1 MLAAKVE
8 ETCIISIWH
17 YFCLEAHS
25 YSVYLTGIN
34 NNYPISI
41 VINKILKLERQGAGG
56 REQRATQFVLL
67 FSLKSLIP
75 DS

>member
-17 YFCLEAHS
+17 YFCLQALS

-41 VINKILKLERQGAGG
+41 VINKILKQERQRAGR
-56 REQRATQFVLL
+56 RERKAELNL
-67 FSLKSLIP
+67 
-75 DS
+75 